1 MKFPLENRFSFVSN
15 YLRNKYLDKLRFG
28 KSRSVQGGCL
38 SLFLIFNSSFLINP
52 AHAQEYTRRPPD
64 LDRLTQE
71 LFAEIQSDQVPY
83 EDLYETLLQYYQ
95 TPINLNT
102 ATREELRAL
111 LLLNENQITT
121 LLRHREA
128 NGDLLSVYELQ
139 SIENYDLRTII
150 RILPFVGVQSSNAN
164 GSRGSLWQRIAQ
176 EDNNAL
182 YLRYERVLQQRQGYT
197 PPTLYQGQPT
207 TRYLG
212 SADKMLIRYRVSHT
226 KDFSVG
232 FALEKDAGEPLT
244 WNPGNGQF
252 GADYVSAHLLLQER
266 GRLKTLA
273 LGDYQ
278 LQFGQGL
285 LLSSGLSVGKG
296 AETITTLRRSS
307 VGVRAY
313 SSLLENTFFRGGAAT
328 YQVAATVQA
337 TAFLSHKNVDA
348 NLQQS
353 QDSLAQF
360 DEFTSGLLCSGFH
373 RTASEITNRHR
384 LSETIGGG
392 NLTYTS
398 RNGNLAIGGTGVFT
412 HFGTPLLKRPEPYNK
427 FEFSGQENLA
437 LSVNYS
443 YVWRNLLLFG
453 ETARS
458 TGGGLGT
465 VNGLLASLGPTVD
478 AAVLV
483 RHYTPTFHT
492 LYGNAFSENTRNINE
507 TGVYLGLK
515 VRPVARWEISVY
527 YDQFRFPWLRYRAGA
542 PTNGHDA
549 LLRLAYSPTKT
560 SLLYVQ
566 LRQRLKP
573 RDLTIADL
581 VTFDPFR
588 ALPLPGEQLRQSL
601 LLYFNTAP
609 TPQLELRT
617 RLQASRL
624 RDDTGLAWRRGYV
637 LAQDVGYQVSRT
649 LKLTARYALFDAD
662 DYDTRQYVYEQ
673 DVLLAVSVPVLYG
686 QGTRV
691 YGIAEIRLNRALT
704 LWLRYAETR
713 YRHQATVGS
722 GLETIQGEL
731 RSEVKAQLRVKF

>member
-1 MKFPLENRFSFVSN
+1 MRKNLRLHSFFSV
-15 YLRNKYLDKLRFG
+15 RNGLAGLVVCG
-28 KSRSVQGGCL
+28 A
-38 SLFLIFNSSFLINP
+38 LFTGQAAS
-52 AHAQEYTRRPPD
+52 AQDYVRRAPD

-71 LFAEIQSDQVPY
+71 LFAEIQSDEVPY

-102 ATREELRAL
+102 ATREELRSL

-121 LLRHREA
+121 LLNHRQA

-139 SIENYDLRTII
+139 SIEGYDLRTIN
-150 RILPFVGVQSSNAN
+150 RILPFVSVQAGGANSN
-164 GSRGSLWQRIAQ
+164 RGTLWQRIAR

-232 FALEKDAGEPLT
+232 FSMEKDAGEPLV
-244 WNPGNGQF
+244 WNPKNGQF

-266 GRLKTLA
+266 GKLKALA

-285 LLSSGLSVGKG
+285 LLSSGLGVGKG

-313 SSLLENTFFRGGAAT
+313 SSLLENSFFRGGAAT
-328 YQVAATVQA
+328 YQLAPTVQA
-337 TAFLSHKNVDA
+337 TGFVSHKNVDA

-353 QDSLAQF
+353 QDSLAQY
-360 DEFTSGLLCSGFH
+360 DEFTSGLLYTGFH
-373 RTASEITNRHR
+373 RTASEIANRHR
-384 LSETIGGG
+384 LAETVGGG
-392 NLTYTS
+392 NATYTS
-398 RNGNLAIGGTGVFT
+398 RDGNLAIGATGVFT
-412 HFGTPLLKRPEPYNK
+412 HYGTPILKRPEPYNH
-427 FEFSGQENLA
+427 FEFSGRDNLA
-437 LSVNYS
+437 LSLNYS
-443 YVWRNLLLFG
+443 YVYRNFLLFG

-465 VNGLLASLGPTVD
+465 VNGLLASLGSSVD
-478 AAVLV
+478 AALLV
-483 RHYTPTFHT
+483 RHYDADFHT

-507 TGVYLGLK
+507 TGVYIGLK
-515 VRPVARWEISVY
+515 VRPVARWEISAY
-527 YDQFRFPWLRYRAGA
+527 YDQFRFPWLRYRASA
-542 PTNGHDA
+542 PTDGHDA
-549 LLRLAYSPTKT
+549 LVRVAYSPTKT

-573 RDLTIADL
+573 RDLASTDL
-581 VTFDPFR
+581 LNFDPTR
-588 ALPLPGEQLRQSL
+588 ALPLPGEQLRQSIL
-601 LLYFNTAP
+601 VYYNTAIS
-609 TPQLELRT
+609 PQLELRT
-617 RLQASRL
+617 RMQALRL
-624 RDDTGLAWRRGYV
+624 RDDDGLAWRSGYV
-637 LAQDVGYQVSRT
+637 LAQDVGYQFNRT
-649 LKLTARYALFDAD
+649 LKLTGRYSIFDAD
-662 DYDTRQYVYEQ
+662 DYDSRQYVYEQ
-673 DVLLAVSVPVLYG
+673 DVLLAVSVPALYG

-691 YGIAEIRLNRALT
+691 YGIAEIRVNRAMT

-713 YRHQATVGS
+713 YRHQDVVGT
-722 GLETIQGEL
+722 GLESIQGSV
-731 RSEVKAQLRVKF
+731 RGEVKAQLRVKF